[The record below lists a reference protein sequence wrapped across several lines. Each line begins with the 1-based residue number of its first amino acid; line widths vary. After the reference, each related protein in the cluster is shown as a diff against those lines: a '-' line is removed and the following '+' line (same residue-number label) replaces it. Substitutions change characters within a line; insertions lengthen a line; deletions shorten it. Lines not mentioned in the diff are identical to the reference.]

1 MKNTKRITESE
12 LNLLVKKVIEE
23 KKIEEG
29 LFDGIRDAAQ
39 GLKGVWRGSGY
50 DYYKYFSSLKG
61 LMKKLKK
68 LDEPNH
74 KTMIELKSLKNR
86 IISSKMDIQKKTELT
101 SKIDRAVQYFE
112 MYSNL
117 INQIEADAS
126 TLLN

>member
-1 MKNTKRITESE
+1 MKRRITENE
-12 LNLLVKKVIEE
+12 LNHIVKKVIQENE
-23 KKIEEG
+23 VEEG

-39 GLKGVWRGSGY
+39 GLKGVWRGAGY

-74 KTMIELKSLKNR
+74 KTMIELESLKNK
-86 IISSKMDIQKKTELT
+86 IAMSKMDNQKKTELAD
-101 SKIDRAVQYFE
+101 KIDRAVRYFE
-112 MYSNL
+112 GYANL
-117 INQIEADAS
+117 INQIESDAS